1 MLIGAIIVIGAVV
14 GGVVGGTVGHKSNK
28 TVNSSQGPTSTVG
41 PTAPIDATAV
51 GPGISTSP
59 SGPQATVSAASP
71 GASSHPNTVIDMG
84 AVPASIAL

>member
-1 MLIGAIIVIGAVV
+1 MLIGAIVIIGAVV

-28 TVNSSQGPTSTVG
+28 TVSGQGPTSTVG